1 MVAAGVGAAQ
11 RAAGGTRRSVVKG
24 ATMALGAAGAVATLA
39 ACGQGGGAPAA
50 GTSGAP
56 ASLSGSLTWFMR
68 AAAAELPWEQAAV
81 TAFKEQAPGV
91 TVNLETVSV
100 ARDFDPKL
108 TALVAGGTPPD
119 VWTHWG
125 ESGFGDYQAKGLLA
139 DLTPMAARD
148 RVDGSTFLPNTY
160 EAWKVGG
167 KLYGLSFNQRFGT
180 FVYYNKQLFDAAGV
194 PLPATD
200 WEDRTWTWD
209 RMAEA
214 ARRVTGSGAAGQ
226 TFGFGAGAQPGL
238 WGLAYQFGG
247 DFFTKEHYANGLART
262 SNIGSPEVLAAM
274 TARADLMNKTRVWPT
289 QADFAAVGINGL
301 TPLFIAGRLGMLM
314 DTGSEWPRIDK
325 ESRFEWGVAAVPR
338 QKDNKMVNFINPL
351 MLSKDSKNKEAAWA
365 FMKWNVG
372 EPGQRLL
379 VQNSFQ
385 PVHKALVDEWLKGG
399 SFKQTAAEVK
409 KVVEGAAPHSQISPN
424 QLFVEFG
431 LVRTAVDEAMAATWS
446 GERSAADGL
455 RDAKTKVDSILAE
468 TYARY
473 GGK

>member
-1 MVAAGVGAAQ
+1 MSEG
-11 RAAGGTRRSVVKG
+11 
-24 ATMALGAAGAVATLA
+24 
-39 ACGQGGGAPAA
+39 
-50 GTSGAP
+50 
-56 ASLSGSLTWFMR
+56 
-68 AAAAELPWEQAAV
+68 
-81 TAFKEQAPGV
+81 
-91 TVNLETVSV
+91 
-100 ARDFDPKL
+100 
-108 TALVAGGTPPD
+108 
-119 VWTHWG
+119 
-125 ESGFGDYQAKGLLA
+125 
-139 DLTPMAARD
+139 
-148 RVDGSTFLPNTY
+148 
-160 EAWKVGG
+160 
-167 KLYGLSFNQRFGT
+167 
-180 FVYYNKQLFDAAGV
+180 
-194 PLPATD
+194 
-200 WEDRTWTWD
+200 
-209 RMAEA
+209 

-385 PVHKALVDEWLKGG
+385 PVHKALLDEWLKGG

-409 KVVEGAAPHSQISPN
+409 KAVEGAAPHSQISPN

-431 LVRTAVDEAMAATWS
+431 LVRTAVDEAMAAHLERRALGRGRAAGDEDERGLDPGGVVPPLRGKVEASSSSVGGPPAASAGPAS
-446 GERSAADGL
+446 GGTAP
-455 RDAKTKVDSILAE
+455 E
-468 TYARY
+468 TA
-473 GGK
+473 

>member
-1 MVAAGVGAAQ
+1 M
-11 RAAGGTRRSVVKG
+11 T
-24 ATMALGAAGAVATLA
+24 ALAAAGAGGVLA
-39 ACGQGGGAPAA
+39 ACGQGAAGPAPA
-50 GTSGAP
+50 GGSAP

-81 TAFKEQAPGV
+81 SAFKEQAPGV

-125 ESGFGDYQAKGLLA
+125 ESGFGDYQARGLLS
-139 DLTPMAARD
+139 DLTSMAARD
-148 RVDGSTFLPNTY
+148 KVDGSTFLPNTY
-160 EAWKVGG
+160 DAWKVGG

-194 PLPATD
+194 ALPPVD
-200 WEDRTWTWD
+200 WEDRTWTWE
-209 RMAEA
+209 RMTEA
-214 ARRVTGSGAAGQ
+214 ARRVTGTGASGQ

-247 DFFTKEHYANGLART
+247 DFFTKEHYATGLAKA
-262 SNIGSPEVLAAM
+262 SNMGSPEVLAAM

-289 QADFAAVGINGL
+289 QADFQAVGINGL

-351 MLSKDSKNKEAAWA
+351 MLSRESKNKEAAWA

-399 SFKQTAAEVK
+399 TFKQTAAEVK
-409 KVVEGAAPHSQISPN
+409 RAVEGAAPHSQISPN
-424 QLFVEFG
+424 QLLVEFG

-455 RDAKTKVDSILAE
+455 RDARAKVDAIVAE